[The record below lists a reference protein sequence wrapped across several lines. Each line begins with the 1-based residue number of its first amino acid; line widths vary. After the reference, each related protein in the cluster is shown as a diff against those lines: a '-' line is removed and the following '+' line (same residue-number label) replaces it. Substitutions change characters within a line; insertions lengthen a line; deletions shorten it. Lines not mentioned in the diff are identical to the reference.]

1 MTKNL
6 TICLSCVNGFLTY
19 DFIKSLKN
27 QKDFKAK
34 IIGIDSGDSN
44 KGDLICDKFYK
55 VSSASNEKKYLKD
68 IEKIYKQEKF
78 DIFFPLSDIESFIIL
93 KYRNYLNKKSIKFK
107 LPFND
112 FEKAKLFYDKKLFL
126 DFCQENKIPSGKH
139 FFVKNISE
147 VKNIIKK
154 TNAKYILKPT
164 SGSGT
169 KGVYLLNKF
178 LKKKIKI
185 LESRNCYEINLKDLI
200 YEDIFRKKKEFIMMP
215 FYKGNIYD
223 IDCIANN
230 GKILHLSIRLRE
242 IKNRFMFYSTGHKIV
257 YIKKIEKLITLFV
270 KKLKLDGICDF
281 DVIEKGK
288 NNFILLEASCRF
300 SGSVGVCTRAGV
312 NFPSEM
318 VRKILK
324 LKQKKSKLNI
334 NSSYRSFLVFKKID
348 KSKSKILLNDYI
360 PHYSKQSEY

>member
-169 KGVYLLNKF
+169 KGVYLLKLSHKN
-178 LKKKIKI
+178 
-185 LESRNCYEINLKDLI
+185 ETN
-200 YEDIFRKKKEFIMMP
+200 FRKI
-215 FYKGNIYD
+215 
-223 IDCIANN
+223 
-230 GKILHLSIRLRE
+230 IL
-242 IKNRFMFYSTGHKIV
+242 
-257 YIKKIEKLITLFV
+257 
-270 KKLKLDGICDF
+270 D
-281 DVIEKGK
+281 
-288 NNFILLEASCRF
+288 
-300 SGSVGVCTRAGV
+300 
-312 NFPSEM
+312 
-318 VRKILK
+318 
-324 LKQKKSKLNI
+324 
-334 NSSYRSFLVFKKID
+334 
-348 KSKSKILLNDYI
+348 
-360 PHYSKQSEY
+360 